1 MINTQ
6 QEKINYYK
14 QKIEKY
20 KGKIN
25 EFEQNAAGL
34 SFGIG
39 TKMIIFNSK
48 DLTNFSQLN
57 YNFLESKIGGK
68 AYIIDVDSNVAK
80 VFVDKSKKDSAVFK
94 YEITFDNKFNEY
106 NHSETYELV
115 NNSTKNI
122 YALDNYI
129 IISFGAI
136 SNESLFKFK

>member
-6 QEKINYYK
+6 QEKLNYYK

-20 KGKIN
+20 KEKIDKL
-25 EFEQNAAGL
+25 EQNAAGL

-68 AYIIDVDSNVAK
+68 AYIIDVESNVAK

-94 YEITFDNKFNEY
+94 NKITFDNKFNEY
-106 NHSETYELV
+106 NHNEIYELV
-115 NNSTKNI
+115 NNSTKDI
-122 YALDNYI
+122 YDLDNYMI
-129 IISFGAI
+129 IAFGII